1 MSYVRRCSAVRVYIY
16 THTVC
21 VPGPTPSPAGTDS
34 AALNSEKFSHG
45 VAPRC
50 HTNAC
55 AQAPT
60 TGLNRTPPPIWRT
73 APNTDSVL

>member
-45 VAPRC
+45 VAHGATPMLALSSP
-50 HTNAC
+50 HHW
-55 AQAPT
+55 AQPHPT
-60 TGLNRTPPPIWRT
+60 PHLADCP
-73 APNTDSVL
+73 